1 MKKDF
6 MNRRWLC
13 LLGGISAVIGVAMII
28 ISFNINPG
36 PPDNPTTEQL
46 MAFGDKYFRSIL
58 WGAWL
63 QAIGPFLIVL
73 FALALVTLANATTTL
88 SGMMTAFGAT
98 VLMTVSLIEITFY
111 ISALFKEPRF
121 TSLISMNII
130 YSVQHL
136 YFIIGAPAIFLPLG
150 VVILFSKILPKL
162 LGWSAIVLGLI
173 FGLLGV
179 LFLFRLVLPI
189 WVTACAGVQAFWW
202 LSAGII
208 LAIRSK
214 LLATSDIHY

>member
-1 MKKDF
+1 
-6 MNRRWLC
+6 MNRRLIC
-13 LLGGISAVIGVAMII
+13 LIGGISAVIGVTMII

-36 PPDNPTTEQL
+36 PPDNPTMEQL
-46 MAFGDKYFRSIL
+46 MAFGDKYYRSIL

-63 QAIGPFLIVL
+63 QAIGPFLIIL
-73 FALALVTLANATTTL
+73 FALTIVSLADATRSL
-88 SGMMTAFGAT
+88 SGMMTTFGAS

-111 ISALFKEPRF
+111 ISALFKGPGM
-121 TSLISMNII
+121 TSLISMNVI

-150 VVILFSKILPKL
+150 VVIIFSKILSKL
-162 LGWSAIVLGLI
+162 FGWLAIVLGVI

-202 LSAGII
+202 LSAGIS
-208 LAIRSK
+208 LALRSK
-214 LLATSDIHY
+214 LLSTSDIHI